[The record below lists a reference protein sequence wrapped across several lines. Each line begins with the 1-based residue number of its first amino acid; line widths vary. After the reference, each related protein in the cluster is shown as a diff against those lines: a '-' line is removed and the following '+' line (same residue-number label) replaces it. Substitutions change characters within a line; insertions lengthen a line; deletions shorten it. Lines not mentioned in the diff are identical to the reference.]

1 MSWIV
6 IAVVSLLSGLL
17 VSLGMGAGAVL
28 LLYLRVFGGVEQF
41 EAQGINLIFFLP
53 IAVLSILLHARNH
66 LISWKAAGVCI
77 LAGLPAVF
85 LGVWLG
91 GLAGGPLLSKL
102 FAGQMCIRDRPL
114 ITGAFPLPAGR
125 RITSYGKDRSH
136 ED

>member
-17 VSLGMGAGAVL
+17 GSLGMGAGAVL

-53 IAVLSILLHARNH
+53 IAVLSILLHA
-66 LISWKAAGVCI
+66 GVCI

-102 FAGQMCIRDRPL
+102 FAGLLL
-114 ITGAFPLPAGR
+114 IIGVRELFQKDTGSQPAEH
-125 RITSYGKDRSH
+125 S
-136 ED
+136 

>member
-17 VSLGMGAGAVL
+17 GSLGMGAGAVL

-66 LISWKAAGVCI
+66 LISWKAAFPPSFSACGSAASREGRCSPSS
-77 LAGLPAVF
+77 LPDCCSSSAC
-85 LGVWLG
+85 
-91 GLAGGPLLSKL
+91 ANSS
-102 FAGQMCIRDRPL
+102 
-114 ITGAFPLPAGR
+114 R
-125 RITSYGKDRSH
+125 RIPAPSQSILRFAAPKRRSLSVVDRRRY
-136 ED
+136 

>member
-17 VSLGMGAGAVL
+17 GSLGMGAGAVL
-28 LLYLRVFGGVEQF
+28 LLYLRVLGGVEQF

-102 FAGQMCIRDRPL
+102 FAGLLL
-114 ITGAFPLPAGR
+114 IIGVRELFQKDTGSQPAEH
-125 RITSYGKDRSH
+125 S
-136 ED
+136 